1 MKQRTENR
9 SLPKAFLTRL
19 RQLEETYVRSADPVR
34 QSGFSGGAERW
45 RRDREPILQAL
56 CEPGG
61 DLLDVCCANG
71 YLLESLVE
79 WGRGRNLHITPFGID
94 QGSRLIEIARTRLPR
109 YARNFHVGN
118 AWDWTPSRR
127 YRYVYALWDC
137 VPEEY
142 LAEFIDRAIR
152 RYVEPQGRLV
162 LGAYG
167 STSSGQA
174 PFDLDVFL
182 RSAGYQV
189 KGTASAGVPPIAR
202 FAWLDRDA

>member
-45 RRDREPILQAL
+45 RREREPILQAL

-79 WGRGRNLHITPFGID
+79 WGRGRNLHIT
-94 QGSRLIEIARTRLPR
+94 
-109 YARNFHVGN
+109 
-118 AWDWTPSRR
+118 
-127 YRYVYALWDC
+127 
-137 VPEEY
+137 
-142 LAEFIDRAIR
+142 
-152 RYVEPQGRLV
+152 
-162 LGAYG
+162 
-167 STSSGQA
+167 
-174 PFDLDVFL
+174 
-182 RSAGYQV
+182 RSASTKV
-189 KGTASAGVPPIAR
+189 AG
-202 FAWLDRDA
+202 

>member
-1 MKQRTENR
+1 MERWNKDS
-9 SLPKAFLTRL
+9 SLPESFLTRL
-19 RQLEETYVRSADPVR
+19 RQLEETYLRSADPIR

-45 RRDREPILQAL
+45 RREREPILQAL
-56 CEPGG
+56 REPGG

-94 QGSRLIEIARTRLPR
+94 QGCRLIEIARRRIPGF
-109 YARNFHVGN
+109 AGNFHAGN
-118 AWDWTPSRR
+118 AWDWNPPRR

-142 LAEFIDRAIR
+142 LTEFIDRAIR
-152 RYVEPQGRLV
+152 YYVEPNGRLI

-167 STSSGQA
+167 SASNGQA
-174 PFDLDVFL
+174 PFDLEVFL
-182 RSAGYQV
+182 RSAGYHV
-189 KGTASAGVPPIAR
+189 RGTASAGAPPIAR